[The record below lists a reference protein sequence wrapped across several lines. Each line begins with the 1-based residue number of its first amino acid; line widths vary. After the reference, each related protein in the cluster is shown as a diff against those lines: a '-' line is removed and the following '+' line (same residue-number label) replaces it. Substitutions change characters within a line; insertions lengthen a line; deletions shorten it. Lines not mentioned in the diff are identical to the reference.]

1 MRTRWKLSR
10 YFPVI
15 SAHKYI
21 LGFKQ
26 LSSCSRL
33 RNPNAM
39 DPKVEKLL
47 EGKSTEYKFQAI
59 AFSVAC
65 TLTRPTGNTSPEIS
79 ILDREFFVLSTR
91 TVVSLWIRISI
102 SLPHNLVFIL
112 CSQVNSKEV
121 KKKWKGRNFHSKK
134 RAMKKNSTVC
144 FYSVVVLSFHHHIRI
159 ACKSLWILFRCFAI
173 LRRFRISSSMYCIIL
188 QLLCESWNFCYIKC
202 VLCLSCFRLTN

>member
-1 MRTRWKLSR
+1 M
-10 YFPVI
+10 I

-91 TVVSLWIRISI
+91 TVVSL
-102 SLPHNLVFIL
+102 
-112 CSQVNSKEV
+112 
-121 KKKWKGRNFHSKK
+121 
-134 RAMKKNSTVC
+134 
-144 FYSVVVLSFHHHIRI
+144 
-159 ACKSLWILFRCFAI
+159 
-173 LRRFRISSSMYCIIL
+173 
-188 QLLCESWNFCYIKC
+188 
-202 VLCLSCFRLTN
+202 

>member
-26 LSSCSRL
+26 LSSYSRL

-39 DPKVEKLL
+39 DPKVDKLL
-47 EGKSTEYKFQAI
+47 EGKSTEYKLQAI

-79 ILDREFFVLSTR
+79 IFDREFFVLSTR

-102 SLPHNLVFIL
+102 SVPHNLIL
-112 CSQVNSKEV
+112 CSQMNSKEV
-121 KKKWKGRNFHSKK
+121 KKKWKGQNFHLKK
-134 RAMKKNSTVC
+134 RAMKKNSKVC
-144 FYSVVVLSFHHHIRI
+144 FYSVVIISFYHHIRI
-159 ACKSLWILFRCFAI
+159 ACK
-173 LRRFRISSSMYCIIL
+173 
-188 QLLCESWNFCYIKC
+188 
-202 VLCLSCFRLTN
+202 